1 MALKDY
7 NGIAFKNSAIDRM
20 SGSFGKGPG
29 DGQKKSTST
38 TSSTSSTSSTSGNS
52 GLLINPW
59 SKPKPQAVTAP
70 TIKKPAS
77 TLMPAAKPSTNVTT
91 VADNSNKTAAPA
103 APKTMKTVRA
113 ENRVK
118 KAEARGNAAVSNI
131 TKRSEMTSE
140 QKMERREKRA
150 TNFGKAVKGA
160 AELIGIGA
168 ATYTAA
174 YQAGK
179 KKGE

>member
-20 SGSFGKGPG
+20 NKSFGKGPG

-38 TSSTSSTSSTSGNS
+38 TSSTSGNS

-77 TLMPAAKPSTNVTT
+77 TLMPAAKPSTNVST

-118 KAEARGNAAVSNI
+118 KAEAKGTAAVSRIN
-131 TKRSEMTSE
+131 
-140 QKMERREKRA
+140 KRA
-150 TNFGKAVKGA
+150 NMTEEEKAAKRESRGSTLKKVGT
-160 AELIGIGA
+160 GIASAVGTTLGLLNEVEDYKA
-168 ATYTAA
+168 
-174 YQAGK
+174 K
-179 KKGE
+179 KASNKPG

>member
-7 NGIAFKNSAIDRM
+7 NGIAFKNTAIDRM

-29 DGQKKSTST
+29 DGVKKSTST
-38 TSSTSSTSSTSGNS
+38 TSGNS

-77 TLMPAAKPSTNVTT
+77 TLMPAAKPSTTVSTT
-91 VADNSNKTAAPA
+91 ADKTTSSAPA
-103 APKTMKTVRA
+103 APRTAKDVKA
-113 ENRVK
+113 EYKMK
-118 KAEARGNAAVSNI
+118 KAIAKGEASVSKIN
-131 TKRSEMTSE
+131 
-140 QKMERREKRA
+140 KRA
-150 TNFGKAVKGA
+150 NMTAEEKEAKRGNFGKAVERGLEIA
-160 AELIGIGA
+160 GTTLGLYG
-168 ATYTAA
+168 TY
-174 YQAGK
+174 QGLK